1 MDEEYDIIVDSTGQ
15 VYQLKRDG
23 VHTRT
28 WHYRLTKEQEEALV
42 GEIHRVLREEAER
55 ERKENIKTNY

>member
-15 VYQLKRDG
+15 VYQVKRDR

-42 GEIHRVLREEAER
+42 GEIYRVLGEEAER
-55 ERKENIKTNY
+55 ERKENIKTN